1 MACMASYSHLLGE
14 GSILHMRLM
23 KQSYEKKIEDMEKSV
38 TASTEGRSK
47 TQHTS

>member
-1 MACMASYSHLLGE
+1 MRKNMNSHLLGE

-23 KQSYEKKIEDMEKSV
+23 KQSMKRSLKIWRSQSQRGMK
-38 TASTEGRSK
+38 GRSK